1 MNNHFAIAKG
11 KLTTFTTPNVV
22 QALHKTLNIASGT
35 FSTILY
41 YFRPEYALINGLEQN
56 LQNVD
61 KQLEIEMDPAT
72 KSSLRKQKEDIELIL
87 QGNKD
92 GLALLIRISNAMIKD
107 IKRVLS
113 PEEKQIFLEM
123 IKDGRLKE
131 RYNATKN
138 PIQKN
143 NLFNLLTVLKLI
155 EIKQSKT
162 SEQGKNKD
170 LNDLVLEEKKPK
182 ANSKTSAG
190 LRYLTIAG
198 AMVYE
203 TGNLMGLYESA
214 YGAASTVATDYLPYG
229 LSYAPT
235 ALRFALYVG
244 LAFYPEKMEQL
255 FEKTKKIGASL
266 IGGNTAP
273 SGHYQPIPK
282 MPKKKRPLVLPFPE
296 VGVQK

>member
-1 MNNHFAIAKG
+1 MN
-11 KLTTFTTPNVV
+11 
-22 QALHKTLNIASGT
+22 
-35 FSTILY
+35 
-41 YFRPEYALINGLEQN
+41 E
-56 LQNVD
+56 
-61 KQLEIEMDPAT
+61 QLEIEMDPVK
-72 KSSLRKQKEDIELIL
+72 KSILLKQKDDIELIL
-87 QGNKD
+87 LGNQN
-92 GLALLIRISNAMIKD
+92 GIALLEKISNAMKND
-107 IKRVLS
+107 IKRTLS
-113 PEEKQIFLEM
+113 NSDARDIFTNVFNESAKTIIELLQFAHTGETDKTK
-123 IKDGRLKE
+123 KD
-131 RYNATKN
+131 A
-138 PIQKN
+138 
-143 NLFNLLTVLKLI
+143 LFNLLTVLKLI
-155 EIKQSKT
+155 EIKRSKT

-235 ALRFALYVG
+235 ALRFALYAG

-266 IGGNTAP
+266 IGGNTAT